1 MQPPE
6 MMQGKR
12 RKVWFVLLVI
22 IPICLGGAMGWKY
35 LWERPCFR
43 HEIVGIQYTDSASV
57 HSLVGS
63 TLTPQLI
70 VDRLHR
76 HPWIHSARAV
86 CYPTG
91 TTHVQIYERVP
102 RLLVLT
108 GNGDTAYYLDEYG
121 YMMPPAKHMVFDVPL
136 VRGLPDPYHAVHP
149 VKNEEVRNLL
159 TLLPRIDSRMDSL
172 VSEFEIAG
180 NGLIVIVRAM
190 GGNHTAVV
198 HLGSE
203 EWEKRLDRLYD
214 FWDKEV
220 AGREDRVFDVIDL
233 RFNGQIITREKS
245 A

>member
-1 MQPPE
+1 MIQV
-6 MMQGKR
+6 KR
-12 RKVWFVLLVI
+12 RRIWFALLVI

-35 LWERPCFR
+35 LWERPCVR
-43 HEIVGIQYTDSASV
+43 LEIAGIHYTDSASV
-57 HSLVGS
+57 HSLVDG
-63 TLTPQLI
+63 TIAPQLI
-70 VDRLHR
+70 VDRLQR

-108 GNGDTAYYLDEYG
+108 ENGDTAYYLDDYG
-121 YMMPPAKHMVFDVPL
+121 YMMPPAAHMVFDVPL
-136 VRGLPDPYHAVHP
+136 VRGVPEPYHAVQP
-149 VKNEEVRNLL
+149 VKNTEVRNLL
-159 TLLPRIDSRMDSL
+159 TLLPRIVSQMDFL
-172 VSEFEIAG
+172 ISEFEIAG
-180 NGLIVIVRAM
+180 NGLTLIARAM
-190 GGNHTAVV
+190 GGDHTAVV
-198 HLGSE
+198 RLGFEDWE
-203 EWEKRLDRLYD
+203 ERLDRLYD

>member
-1 MQPPE
+1 

-12 RKVWFVLLVI
+12 RQIWIVLLVV
-22 IPICLGGAMGWKY
+22 IPIGLGGVMGWKY
-35 LWERPCFR
+35 LWERPCVR
-43 HEIVGIQYTDSASV
+43 LEIAGIQYTDSTLV
-57 HSLVGS
+57 HSLVDS
-63 TLTPQLI
+63 TLTLQMI
-70 VDRLHR
+70 VDRLQR

-108 GNGDTAYYLDEYG
+108 GNGDTAYYLDENG
-121 YMMPPAKHMVFDVPL
+121 YMMPPAAHMVFDVPL
-136 VRGLPDPYHAVHP
+136 VRGVPEPYHAVHP
-149 VKNEEVRNLL
+149 VKNPAVRNLL
-159 TLLPRIDSRMDSL
+159 TLLPRIDSQMDIL
-172 VSEFEIAG
+172 VSEFEIAE
-180 NGLIVIVRAM
+180 NGLILIARAM
-190 GGNHTAVV
+190 GGDHTAVV
-198 HLGSE
+198 RLGSE
-203 EWEKRLDRLYD
+203 DWEKRLDRLYD